1 MYFGET
7 VLAPDVPEPC
17 EFPSL
22 VSCQR
27 RFLWAHKEVDLA
39 PHPVVG
45 LVLQVEDVER
55 FPHALGF
62 ENLDPFFSQQTV
74 SMFHSHRGGWR

>member
-39 PHPVVG
+39 PHPIVG
-45 LVLQVEDVER
+45 LALQIGDAEKLHTVSKYW
-55 FPHALGF
+55 LGS
-62 ENLDPFFSQQTV
+62 FSQSQQAG
-74 SMFHSHRGGWR
+74 SMSESHGGE